1 MTIVYIVVY
10 ECLLLLSTVH
20 GVFGLHLARK
30 RNFKISVGYYLN

>member
-20 GVFGLHLARK
+20 VFGWHLARK
-30 RNFKISVGYYLN
+30 RNF